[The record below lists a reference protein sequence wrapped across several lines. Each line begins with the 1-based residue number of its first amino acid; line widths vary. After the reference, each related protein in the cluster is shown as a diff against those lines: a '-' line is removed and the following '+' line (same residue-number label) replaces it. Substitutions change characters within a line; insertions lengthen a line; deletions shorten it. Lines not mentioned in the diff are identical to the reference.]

1 MIDCEQL
8 ESRRMMS
15 ANPVLQ
21 LNSKGTL
28 VVKGTDLADS
38 ITISIPA
45 NKITNGYL
53 AVVKNR
59 RGTFQF
65 HAKITPVKSISVD
78 AGLGSDSILI
88 QGGNL
93 MTVPE
98 TLLGGDGNDRIN
110 YSAVGAIRADG
121 GNGNDTVGATATI
134 AVTSTND
141 NDVINAVF
149 AKKNST
155 GRNTVFGGLGNDI
168 LSGDT
173 NDIVDGGDG
182 IDLAVLGIVGDSTV
196 TAARR
201 NNLAL
206 LYYTR
211 LGTKHIEK
219 TIGASLLGSTG

>member
-1 MIDCEQL
+1 M
-8 ESRRMMS
+8 
-15 ANPVLQ
+15 V
-21 LNSKGTL
+21 TL
-28 VVKGTDLADS
+28 VVKGTTLADS
-38 ITISIPA
+38 ITIRIPA

-65 HAKITPVKSISVD
+65 HAKITPVKNITVD
-78 AGLGSDSILI
+78 AGAGSDSILI
-88 QGGNL
+88 QGGKL

-98 TLLGGDGNDRIN
+98 TLAGGDGNDRIN
-110 YSAVGAIRADG
+110 YSALGPIRADG

-141 NDVINAVF
+141 TDVINAVF

-155 GRNTVFGGLGNDI
+155 GRNTLFGGLGNDI

-182 IDLAVLGIVGDSTV
+182 IDIAVLAIAGD
-196 TAARR
+196 
-201 NNLAL
+201 
-206 LYYTR
+206 
-211 LGTKHIEK
+211 
-219 TIGASLLGSTG
+219 

>member
-8 ESRRMMS
+8 ERRRMMS

-28 VVKGTDLADS
+28 IVQGTTLADS
-38 ITISIPA
+38 ITVSIPA

-65 HAKITPVKSISVD
+65 HAKITPVKNITVD
-78 AGLGSDSILI
+78 AGAGGDTILI
-88 QGGNL
+88 QGGKL

-98 TLLGGDGNDRIN
+98 TLLGGAGNDRIN
-110 YSAVGAIRADG
+110 YSAIGAIRADG
-121 GNGNDTVGATATI
+121 GADNDTVGATAII
-134 AVTSTND
+134 AVTSSNN

-149 AKKNST
+149 AAKNTT
-155 GRNTVFGGLGNDI
+155 GKNTVSGGSGNDI

-182 IDLAVLGIVGDSTV
+182 IALAVLATAGDSSV
-196 TAARR
+196 TANRR
-201 NNLAL
+201 NELAQ

-211 LGTKHIEK
+211 LGTK
-219 TIGASLLGSTG
+219 